1 MAAESGYV
9 VDSAALVAPIT
20 ALEFVGEEYLLTGE
34 LPTHLLLQMK
44 SKDLLTSATIVKCKS
59 SC

>member
-9 VDSAALVAPIT
+9 VDSAALVAPVT

-34 LPTHLLLQMK
+34 LLHIYHGNMPQFI
-44 SKDLLTSATIVKCKS
+44 LT
-59 SC
+59 

>member
-9 VDSAALVAPIT
+9 VDSAALVAPVT

-34 LPTHLLLQMK
+34 L
-44 SKDLLTSATIVKCKS
+44 TSATTRM
-59 SC
+59 